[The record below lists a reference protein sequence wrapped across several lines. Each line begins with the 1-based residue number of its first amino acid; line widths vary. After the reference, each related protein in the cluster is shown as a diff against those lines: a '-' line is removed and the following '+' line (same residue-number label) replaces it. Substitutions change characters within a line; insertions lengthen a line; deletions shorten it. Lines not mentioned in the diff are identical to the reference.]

1 MYCRNCG
8 KEVNEK
14 AIACPACG
22 VPPLCEDKYC
32 SKCGASTQKDSILC
46 TQCGERVGIHPQSAL
61 PALWR
66 KIIIMLIVYVV
77 LWITTAIFGGRSISK
92 LSTQVSIKNNVNQTD
107 SYYKIRSPC
116 PFIVS
121 AMRGSLNINK
131 ADTAAWFLWV
141 GHPVELKSP
150 LSKQSTNLIKF
161 GIFGLIIAIR
171 KIWVIS

>member
-14 AIACPACG
+14 VIACPACG
-22 VPPLCEDKYC
+22 VPPLSENKHC
-32 SKCGASTQKDSILC
+32 SKCGASIQADSTLC
-46 TQCGERVGIHPQSAL
+46 TQCGEQIEIHPQAVF
-61 PALWR
+61 PVLWR
-66 KIIIMLIVYVV
+66 KMIIMLIVYVV

-92 LSTQVSIKNNVNQTD
+92 LATSLDNNSINQTD

-121 AMRGSLNINK
+121 AIRGSNNIN
-131 ADTAAWFLWV
+131 TAVTASYFMWV

-161 GIFGLIIAIR
+161 GIFGVIIAMRI
-171 KIWVIS
+171 IWKLS